1 MTDSTRTFL
10 RRGAVMA
17 LPVALGFLPLAFIL
31 GVQGSQHGLSA
42 LGMAMMCGLNLAGGS
57 EFAAVS
63 LWSATPPLLLIA
75 MITWLINCR
84 HIVMGAALAPYV
96 QASGV
101 SNRTALTVFFLMC
114 DETWALA
121 MNEIDQRKRNGVGFN
136 QLFNLPF
143 YFSLA
148 LTLWFVWWMGAAIG
162 AALGQ
167 SLGDLTQYGFMM
179 AFPATFIALLAMMS
193 KGIGNWLPVAIAGI
207 VSALASLVVASHYAV
222 MLAIVSALLWVYVK
236 GDKS

>member
-1 MTDSTRTFL
+1 MTESTRTSI
-10 RRGAVMA
+10 RRGVVMA

-75 MITWLINCR
+75 LTTWLINSR
-84 HIVMGAALAPYV
+84 HIVMGAALTPYV
-96 QASGV
+96 QKAGL
-101 SNRTALTVFFLMC
+101 SNQTALMIFFLMC

-121 MNEIDQRKRNGVGFN
+121 MNEIDRRKQAGIAVDR
-136 QLFNLPF
+136 LLCPTF

-148 LTLWFVWWMGAAIG
+148 LTLWLVWWVGAAVG
-162 AALGQ
+162 ALVGQ
-167 SLGDLTQYGFMM
+167 SVGDMTQYGFMM

-193 KGIGNWLPVAIAGI
+193 HGIKQWSPVIVAGVASAIA
-207 VSALASLVVASHYAV
+207 SLIFPGHYAV
-222 MLAIVSALLWVYVK
+222 MLAIAASLLWVYVQ
-236 GDKS
+236 GDKR

>member
-1 MTDSTRTFL
+1 MTESTRTSI
-10 RRGAVMA
+10 RRGVVMA

-42 LGMAMMCGLNLAGGS
+42 LGMAIMCGLNLAGGS

-75 MITWLINCR
+75 LTTWLINSR
-84 HIVMGAALAPYV
+84 HIVMGAALTPYV
-96 QASGV
+96 QKAGL
-101 SNRTALTVFFLMC
+101 SNQTALAIFFLMC

-121 MNEIDQRKRNGVGFN
+121 MNEIDRRKQAGIAVER
-136 QLFNLPF
+136 LLCPTF

-148 LTLWFVWWMGAAIG
+148 LTLWIVWWMGAALG
-162 AALGQ
+162 ALVGQ
-167 SLGDLTQYGFMM
+167 SVGDMTHYGFMM

-193 KGIGNWLPVAIAGI
+193 RGIKQWSPVIVAGI
-207 VSALASLVVASHYAV
+207 VSAFASLVLPSHYAV
-222 MLAIVSALLWVYVK
+222 MLAIAASLLWVYVH
-236 GDKS
+236 GDQR